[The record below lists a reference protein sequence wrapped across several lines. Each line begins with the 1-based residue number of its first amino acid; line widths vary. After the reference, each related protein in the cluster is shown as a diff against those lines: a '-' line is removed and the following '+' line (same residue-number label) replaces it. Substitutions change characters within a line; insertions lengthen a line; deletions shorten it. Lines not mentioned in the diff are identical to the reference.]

1 MFILAYTYN
10 LIVERT
16 STSVLRSAV
25 AVGFVPNREGDVHM
39 SIRSMTHT
47 RSALCCKLQV
57 AALAFGL
64 LATAPSAGFADT
76 YFTANFTF
84 GVFGGNANQ
93 QPPFQGVVAP
103 FPAGGTFTGSLVFD
117 QSLVPGP
124 GSGFV
129 NVFFS
134 SFPDIAQI
142 PPATALDLPLGSLP
156 PFTLA
161 DAVTQFGSQEA
172 AIQYNNGAFNGL
184 FYISDFTFNGNPYE
198 LQIQGGSLSIV
209 PIVNG
214 NPTFNS
220 LVNGFVQGPLFN
232 VQPFTPVA
240 PGVPEPSTWA
250 IMLIGFAGI
259 GFAFRKS
266 RRKMSFA

>member
-1 MFILAYTYN
+1 M
-10 LIVERT
+10 
-16 STSVLRSAV
+16 SMRSL
-25 AVGFVPNREGDVHM
+25 
-39 SIRSMTHT
+39 THA
-47 RSALCCKLQV
+47 RNASRLQV
-57 AALAFGL
+57 AALALGL
-64 LATAPSAGFADT
+64 IATAPAAAFADT

-84 GVFGGNANQ
+84 GVSGGNANQ

-103 FPAGGTFTGSLVFD
+103 YPAGGTFTGSLVFD

-134 SFPDIAQI
+134 SFPAIAQI

-172 AIQYNNGAFNGL
+172 AIQYNNGAFHGL

-209 PIVNG
+209 PIING
-214 NPTFNS
+214 NPGFNS
-220 LVNGFVQGPLFN
+220 LVNGFVNFSLVN
-232 VQPFTPVA
+232 VQPFTPA
-240 PGVPEPSTWA
+240 TPGIPEPSTWA
-250 IMLIGFAGI
+250 MMLIGFAGL
-259 GFAFRKS
+259 GFAYRR
-266 RRKMSFA
+266 RRKAVSAAA

>member
-1 MFILAYTYN
+1 MLTLTHI
-10 LIVERT
+10 
-16 STSVLRSAV
+16 RSAV
-25 AVGFVPNREGDVHM
+25 SSKF
-39 SIRSMTHT
+39 
-47 RSALCCKLQV
+47 QV
-57 AALAFGL
+57 AVLAFGL
-64 LATAPSAGFADT
+64 FAAPPSAAIADT
-76 YFTANFTF
+76 YFSANFTF

-93 QPPFQGVVAP
+93 LPPFTGVVAP
-103 FPAGGTFTGSLVFD
+103 FPAGGTFTGNLVFD
-117 QSLVPGP
+117 QNLVPGP
-124 GSGFV
+124 GTGFV

-134 SFPDIAQI
+134 SFPDIASI
-142 PPATALDLPLGSLP
+142 PPATALNLPLGSLP

-161 DAVTQFGSQEA
+161 DAVTPMFGSQEA

-214 NPTFNS
+214 FPTFNS

-240 PGVPEPSTWA
+240 PGVPELSTWA
-250 IMLIGFAGI
+250 MMLLGFAGL
-259 GFAFRKS
+259 GFAFRQS
-266 RRKMSFA
+266 RRKVSFA

>member
-1 MFILAYTYN
+1 MLTLTHI
-10 LIVERT
+10 
-16 STSVLRSAV
+16 RSA
-25 AVGFVPNREGDVHM
+25 M
-39 SIRSMTHT
+39 SS
-47 RSALCCKLQV
+47 KFQV
-57 AALAFGL
+57 AALTLGL
-64 LATAPSAGFADT
+64 FAAAPSAVFADT
-76 YFTANFTF
+76 YFSANFTF

-93 QPPFQGVVAP
+93 QPPFQGVVASY
-103 FPAGGTFTGSLVFD
+103 PAGGTFTGSLVFD
-117 QSLVPGP
+117 QTLVPGP

-142 PPATALDLPLGSLP
+142 PPATALDIPLGSLP
-156 PFTLA
+156 AFTLA
-161 DAVTQFGSQEA
+161 DAVTPMFGSQEA
-172 AIQYNNGAFNGL
+172 AIQYNNGAFHGL

-220 LVNGFVQGPLFN
+220 LVNGFVNFSLSN

-250 IMLIGFAGI
+250 MMLLGFAGL
-259 GFAFRKS
+259 GFAFRQS
-266 RRKMSFA
+266 RRMVSFP

>member
-1 MFILAYTYN
+1 MLM
-10 LIVERT
+10 L
-16 STSVLRSAV
+16 
-25 AVGFVPNREGDVHM
+25 
-39 SIRSMTHT
+39 THI
-47 RSALCCKLQV
+47 RSALSSKSQL
-57 AALAFGL
+57 AAIVLGL
-64 LATAPSAGFADT
+64 FAAAPSAAAADT
-76 YFTANFTF
+76 YFSANFTF

-93 QPPFQGVVAP
+93 QPPFVGVVAP
-103 FPAGGTFTGSLVFD
+103 FPAGGSFTGSLVFD
-117 QSLVPGP
+117 QNLVPGP
-124 GSGFV
+124 GTGFV

-134 SFPDIAQI
+134 SFPDIALI

-161 DAVTQFGSQEA
+161 DALVQFGSQQA

-209 PIVNG
+209 PIING
-214 NPTFNS
+214 NPSFNS
-220 LVNGFVQGPLFN
+220 LVNGFVSSSLTN

-250 IMLIGFAGI
+250 MMLLGFAGLA
-259 GFAFRKS
+259 FAFRQS
-266 RRKMSFA
+266 RRSMSFI